1 MNPDQL
7 AQMAGTNAYKGGHVG
22 GSQYDTITLGKDGKF
37 YLAYYSQPKDQRE
50 DPIVIGSKVSLTIL
64 KIRQKF
70 IYWKD
75 NTKVLE
81 SVEYDAGAD
90 LIDTNQ
96 GKMTE
101 KDAKCI
107 DGFTDET
114 DEEKP
119 KPIGAKV
126 SRVIYAKYKD
136 GIVKLQ
142 VTGGSLYN
150 PDDTENLRL
159 LNYLQSFEGDD
170 HVFMYETTVKAKE
183 VEYKNRET
191 GKTETTYH
199 MTFTKDKASDLEAV
213 GVLLTKLVAELP
225 ENDASALKFLG
236 YTKKTEA
243 SYEGSKAPDYPE
255 DEINP
260 EDIPF

>member
-1 MNPDQL
+1 MSPEQIEQL
-7 AQMAGTNAYKGGHVG
+7 AGTNAYKGGHVG
-22 GSQYDTITLGKDGKF
+22 NSQYDTITLGKDGKF

-90 LIDTNQ
+90 LIDTNK

-107 DGFTDET
+107 DGFT

-236 YTKKTEA
+236 YTKKAEA
-243 SYEGSKAPDYPE
+243 SYDGSKAPDYPE